1 MNHLQIHIR
10 DTFGI
15 RPEKLEEVAALF
27 QPEKLSRGDT
37 FLAAG
42 GYCQRLSFIEEGF
55 MRVYVN
61 LDGKEVT
68 QWVSG
73 NNYFM
78 TEISSL
84 TFGTAS
90 RWNIQALTDCQL
102 LTLHLRDYQRL
113 GELVPEWNRLEKLF
127 LAKCF
132 ATLEDRVFSFL
143 SMTAEERY
151 QALQAYNKELF
162 RQVPQQYLASM
173 LGMTP
178 ETFSRIRRKSIS

>member
-1 MNHLQIHIR
+1 MNQLQLHIGE
-10 DTFGI
+10 TFGI
-15 RPEKLEEVAALF
+15 RPEKLEAVASLF
-27 QPEKLSRGDT
+27 KPERVAKGEY
-37 FLAAG
+37 FLTSGAH
-42 GYCQRLSFIEEGF
+42 CKRLSFIEDGV
-55 MRVYVN
+55 MRVFVN

-73 NNYFM
+73 KNYFM

-84 TFGTAS
+84 MFGTAS
-90 RWNIQALTDCQL
+90 RWNIQAITDCQL
-102 LTLHLRDYQRL
+102 QTLHLEDYRKL
-113 GELVPEWNRLEKLF
+113 EELVPEWNRLEKLF

-151 QALQAYNKELF
+151 QALWAFNKELF
-162 RQVPQQYLASM
+162 QQVPQHYLASM

-178 ETFSRIRRKSIS
+178 ETLSRIRRKSIS